1 MSKYNYARI
10 YMTGFRSAPIEI
22 ATLTQF
28 NNNKIS
34 FEQLPINKIKI
45 KNITLF
51 SPYNFTPDPGTILS
65 GISSIYDSSY
75 SGDLYS
81 KVTGI
86 GEFIDVGSTN
96 SSGIYFASGYQ
107 TGIFIDGQNF
117 YDTHGRPVTPVN
129 TNFTINSSSNVKYIL
144 SGIFTGLQIKNN
156 YSPLDANLEEIS
168 FSGNSPI
175 VYREHSYTGVYT
187 GISQIKDNFYN
198 ENTNVVSFFKN
209 FFYTV
214 SGTAP
219 WNTSFNVV
227 NDTSNG
233 PGETI
238 GMAILNKILN
248 NGTGYIDEIKN
259 IIASGNI
266 PKVRLPRNNLTGRA
280 VFTGFLT
287 GRVSPE
293 NFGLGGVGSGFKNFL
308 KLVTGSG
315 INAKQDYA
323 TGFLNAYN
331 YLNYNAPIESDS
343 INIEDNVSDN
353 FYTLTYSTDPLL
365 IAPLY
370 FDSIQTLNNIINSGS
385 GSYGV
390 YSQII
395 GAQLKLTSAYSGES
409 GNLVQI
415 NTFGS
420 ATTPTLQNGNYLVSG
435 ETYYESLVS
444 TGVFSSFVRGTVLAT
459 GLMAQ
464 NYSDYITGNMTGT
477 LGIKTFANT
486 WDLYLSEDGLS
497 YAYAS
502 QMTGKTTPTTVDY
515 TTNYIDEATINSYIV
530 KLVYK
535 NPNPRIYDDI
545 VALKI
550 RVNNNQQII
559 MNITG
564 VE

>member
-1 MSKYNYARI
+1 
-10 YMTGFRSAPIEI
+10 MTGFRSAPIDVE
-22 ATLTQF
+22 TLTQF

-34 FEQLPINKIKI
+34 FQQLSINKIKI

-51 SPYNFTPDPGTILS
+51 SPYDFTPNPGTILS
-65 GISSIYDSSY
+65 GVGSIYDSSY

-86 GEFIDVGSTN
+86 GEFIDIGSTN
-96 SSGIYFASGYQ
+96 SSGIYSASGYH
-107 TGIFIDGQNF
+107 TGVFVDEQNF
-117 YDTHGRPVTPVN
+117 YDTYGRPVTPIN
-129 TNFTINSSSNVKYIL
+129 TNFSIGSSDNVKYIL
-144 SGIFTGLQIKNN
+144 SGIFTGLQIKND
-156 YSPLDANLEEIS
+156 YSPLDAQLSVVS

-175 VYREHSYTGVYT
+175 VYRENSYIGVYS

-198 ENTNVVSFFKN
+198 ENTNTVSFFKN

-214 SGTAP
+214 YGATQ
-219 WNTSFNVV
+219 WNTNFNVV
-227 NDTSNG
+227 NNQSNG
-233 PGETI
+233 LGETI

-248 NGTGYIDEIKN
+248 DGSGYADEIRN

-280 VFTGFLT
+280 VLTGFLT

-293 NFGLGGVGSGFKNFL
+293 NFGVDGVGSGFKDFL
-308 KLVTGSG
+308 KLITGSG

-331 YLNYNAPIESDS
+331 YLNYNTPVESDS
-343 INIEDNVSDN
+343 INIEDDVTDN
-353 FYTLTYSTDPLL
+353 FYTLTYSTEPLL
-365 IAPLY
+365 TAPLY
-370 FDSIQTLNNIINSGS
+370 FNSIQTLNNIINSGS
-385 GSYGV
+385 GSYGL

-409 GNLVQI
+409 GNLIQI

-420 ATTPTLQNGNYLVSG
+420 ATTPTLQNGNRLVSG
-435 ETYYESLVS
+435 ETYYESLIS
-444 TGVFSSFVRGTVLAT
+444 TGVFSSFVEATVLAT
-459 GLMAQ
+459 GLMTK
-464 NYSDYITGNMTGT
+464 NYSDYTTGNMTGT

-486 WDLYLSEDGLS
+486 WDLYLSENGLS

-502 QMTGKTTPTTVDY
+502 QMTGKTTPTTVNY
-515 TTNYIDEATINSYIV
+515 TTNYIDEATINSYII

-550 RVNNNQQII
+550 RINNNQQIV

-564 VE
+564 VEQ